1 MSQAR
6 EDIAPGGEEFRYG
19 PVGGSAGLS
28 ELLADRIPKAASRV
42 HRRYPAV
49 PRDDLEQVM
58 WERALSQGPRLR
70 KLYDEGKLEAIW
82 VELCRAGTRAGKED
96 DRYRRAVKALR
107 DGYSVYDI
115 EFYSASMLA
124 HLLPVLVEAEFNV
137 SQAMDKAAAS
147 TDAAGIHIRT
157 DDPFGGAENY
167 LVVLIDVVNAFQ
179 RLPEGMQRLLRT
191 YYGANQEDSEE
202 GRWER
207 DGLAS
212 SMGLTR
218 HALEERVRR
227 ARVRLSDE
235 LGGADPWK

>member
-1 MSQAR
+1 MTEAQ
-6 EDIAPGGEEFRYG
+6 DITYG

-28 ELLADRIPKAASRV
+28 ELLADRIPKAASRA

-49 PRDDLEQVM
+49 PRDDFEQAM
-58 WERALSQGPRLR
+58 WERALSRGPHFR
-70 KLYDEGKLEAIW
+70 KLYEEEQYEAIW
-82 VELCRAGTRAGKED
+82 VELCRAGTRTGKED

-124 HLLPVLVEAEFNV
+124 QLLPALVEAEFDV
-137 SQAMDKAAAS
+137 SQAMDKAASS

-157 DDPFGGAENY
+157 EDPFGGAENY
-167 LVVLIDVVNAFQ
+167 LVVLIDVVNAFY

-191 YYGANQEDSEE
+191 YYGANQEDTDE

-207 DGLAS
+207 EGLAG
-212 SMGLTR
+212 SMGLTK

-235 LGGADPWK
+235 LGGADPWM

>member
-1 MSQAR
+1 MTQAQ
-6 EDIAPGGEEFRYG
+6 EDLSYG

-58 WERALSQGPRLR
+58 WEKALSRGVHLR

-82 VELCRAGTRAGKED
+82 TELCRAGAKAGRED

-124 HLLPVLVEAEFNV
+124 HLLPVLVEAEFDV
-137 SQAMDKAAAS
+137 GQAMDKAAAS

-157 DDPFGGAENY
+157 EDPFGGSENY
-167 LVVLIDVVNAFQ
+167 LVILIDVTSAFA
-179 RLPEGMQRLLRT
+179 RLPEGMQRLLKT
-191 YYGANQEDSEE
+191 YYGVNQEDTTA

-207 DGLAS
+207 EGLAS
-212 SMGLTR
+212 SMGLTI

>member
-1 MSQAR
+1 MTEAQ
-6 EDIAPGGEEFRYG
+6 EDISYG
-19 PVGGSAGLS
+19 PVGGSSGLS
-28 ELLADRIPKAASRV
+28 ELLGDRIPKAASRA
-42 HRRYPAV
+42 HRRFPSV
-49 PRDDLEQVM
+49 PREDFEQVM
-58 WERALSQGPRLR
+58 WERALSKGPHFR
-70 KLYDEGKLEAIW
+70 KLFEEGKLEAIW
-82 VELCRAGTRAGKED
+82 VELCRAGTKAGKED

-137 SQAMDKAAAS
+137 SQAMEKAAAS

-157 DDPFGGAENY
+157 EDPFGGSENY
-167 LVVLIDVVNAFQ
+167 LVVLVDVTSAFD
-179 RLPEGMQRLLRT
+179 RLPEGMKRLLKT
-191 YYGANQEDSEE
+191 YYSASQEDTEE

-212 SMGLTR
+212 SMGLTK

-235 LGGADPWK
+235 LGGADPWQ